1 MLIENIL
8 KDKGGAVFTVDAE
21 SSLAEAAR
29 LLDEKRIGAAV
40 AVNGDGSL
48 AGVLSE
54 RDIARRV
61 AKHGASALDMKV
73 GEAMTRDVITIS
85 PNESLQDGLERMTDR
100 RIRHLPVVED
110 GQLRGLVSIGDLVK
124 WRIADAEAEAEMLKN
139 YMAGTG

>member
-1 MLIENIL
+1 MLIDNIL

-21 SSLAEAAR
+21 TSLAEAAR

-54 RDIARRV
+54 RDIVRRV
-61 AKHGASALDMKV
+61 AKHGAAALDMKV

-85 PNESLQDGLERMTDR
+85 PKESLQDGLERMTDR

-110 GQLRGLVSIGDLVK
+110 GHLRGLVSIGDLVK

-139 YMAGTG
+139 YMAGAG

>member
-8 KDKGGAVFTVDAE
+8 KDKGGAVFTIDTE
-21 SSLAEAAR
+21 TSLAEAAR

-54 RDIARRV
+54 RDIVRRV
-61 AKHGASALDMKV
+61 AKHRAAALDMKV

-85 PNESLQDGLERMTDR
+85 PKESLQDGLERMTDR

-124 WRIADAEAEAEMLKN
+124 WRIADAEAEAEMLKS
-139 YMAGTG
+139 YMAGVS